1 MPPPKRHGSELSH
14 HGSTGCGHD
23 SHALVDHLISPT
35 TYERVAQTT
44 DCAGF
49 IAATGKRYKMRRIC
63 RHSSHTTECRHMRS
77 IFYLLPVPEMKP
89 TQKVVCARSVKA
101 TARQPCWPSLAGA
114 PEAMLM
120 VDT

>member
-1 MPPPKRHGSELSH
+1 
-14 HGSTGCGHD
+14 
-23 SHALVDHLISPT
+23 
-35 TYERVAQTT
+35 
-44 DCAGF
+44 
-49 IAATGKRYKMRRIC
+49 
-63 RHSSHTTECRHMRS
+63 MRS

-120 VDT
+120 EETLFMMSWLSLVLSTPRYGRQGERGGVARH